1 VKEEKR
7 YLMKIRARVFF
18 LFWGGEGEGEG
29 EGVVFFPFQRII
41 NFGM

>member
-7 YLMKIRARVFF
+7 YLMKIRAQVFF
-18 LFWGGEGEGEG
+18 LFWGREG